1 MRATIRK
8 AGLLGL
14 LVAVSVVVTTPASAT
29 PPEIVRIQDIHIEQT
44 DSTSCDFPFLEV
56 FDGRVTIT
64 TFFDSAGDATSV
76 RFHLPFQGRLT
87 NEATGESVQAQQV
100 LNDTLNLEN
109 GTETFAGLRFRA
121 VFPGIG
127 AVLLDA
133 GRVVFDE
140 TGAVVFE
147 AGPHQVVNEDFA
159 EFCAAFAS

>member
-1 MRATIRK
+1 MRATLHRV
-8 AGLLGL
+8 GLLGL
-14 LVAVSVVVTTPASAT
+14 LVAVSMAVSAPASAT

-44 DSTSCDFPFLEV
+44 DSTSCEFPFLEV

-64 TFFDSAGDATSV
+64 TYFDSAGDATSV
-76 RFHLPFQGRLT
+76 RFHLPFRGTLT
-87 NEATGESVQAQQV
+87 NEATGESVSAQQV
-100 LNDTLNLEN
+100 LNDVLDLEN
-109 GTETFAGLRFRA
+109 GTETFAGLRFRV

-127 AVLLDA
+127 VVLLDA